1 MLISAIQAR
10 SAATDVAADQ
20 RGIFLSYVW
29 GHVMKSPVR
38 LAVAALAVAAMTL
51 GIAAPA
57 AAQEDLGF
65 EIDPTEGFP
74 GDIVNGQVDVA
85 DVAQHCI
92 TDPVEFVEQ
101 FVDLED
107 PFSGV
112 SPPYRAALEQWFI
125 ENWPTPGDTTTS
137 EDPLHFA
144 AFVATFFPLGLALDL
159 PMFGGDGELIEGAL
173 AQTFVMTFA
182 DIATQEP
189 VGEMGNFDRDTG
201 AGQVTVPDVAPGLWA
216 VAAACVGLPDEISVD
231 DIDAALQVA
240 AAFVEANFETP
251 YPTGLDTPEFAAAAG
266 QIAPVIIQELVEP
279 HALGFELFDVLS
291 DEEPPVEEPPVDEAA
306 AAKAVAKAVAKV
318 TIDITITG
326 VDPDAVSVMADALG
340 VDVVATA
347 AAPTAAPAAQAVEA
361 APTFT
366 G

>member
-1 MLISAIQAR
+1 MSLLTNVEFS
-10 SAATDVAADQ
+10 
-20 RGIFLSYVW
+20 FPYVW

-51 GIAAPA
+51 GVAAPA
-57 AAQEDLGF
+57 AAQDLGL

-92 TDPVEFVEQ
+92 TDPEAFVSQ
-101 FVDLED
+101 FINLESLFD
-107 PFSGV
+107 ESH
-112 SPPYRAALEQWFI
+112 PYIAAVIAWGI
-125 ENWPTPGDTTTS
+125 EKFGEDFTITNPDT
-137 EDPLHFA
+137 DPLEFTILVSL
-144 AFVATFFPLGLALDL
+144 FVPVGLAIDVLD
-159 PMFGGDGELIEGAL
+159 PEAGELAEGAL

-189 VGEMGNFDRDTG
+189 VGEIGNFDPDTG

-216 VAAACVGLPDEISVD
+216 VAAACVGLPDQLTFD
-231 DIDAALQVA
+231 DIDRAMAAG

-251 YPTGLDTPEFAAAAG
+251 YPDNFLSDEFAEAAAEVF
-266 QIAPVIIQELVEP
+266 PVYLQELVEP

-291 DEEPPVEEPPVDEAA
+291 DEEPPVEEPPVDEVA

-340 VDVVATA
+340 VDVDVATA
-347 AAPTAAPAAQAVEA
+347 AAPAAQAVEA